1 MKPQVDRAISG
12 NSVAGA
18 KIVEFVVRRR
28 GAVGKA
34 SDSQWRGPGFE
45 SQWGQK
51 FFFLVFFFCKFFTMM
66 WESRSRLHNNDD
78 VTIQEFCLTNDIGT
92 RWGSQNTNYPH
103 CSLVRLFK
111 EL

>member
-51 FFFLVFFFCKFFTMM
+51 FF
-66 WESRSRLHNNDD
+66 S
-78 VTIQEFCLTNDIGT
+78 
-92 RWGSQNTNYPH
+92 
-103 CSLVRLFK
+103 
-111 EL
+111 